1 MISALWKS
9 RSEKSLVDELQS
21 PKMEMRRGVIV
32 AVVFFVGVLGWAA
45 FIPLDSGAVAQGS
58 VAVSGNRQ
66 SVQHRDGG
74 IITELPVIEG
84 QLVKK
89 GDILVRI
96 SASELVAAERGM
108 AGEMMSLLA
117 QRARLDAERTGA
129 GAMKVPAE
137 FASLSEQDKVL
148 ANDAMRSQRLLF
160 SARRD
165 ALSTQRSVLGQQIKQ
180 HRAQISA
187 FDQQMSANGR
197 QQTLIGEE
205 LTGLDSLVEKGF
217 VSINRIR
224 AMKRGAAEL
233 EGNYGSL
240 QADKIRVSES
250 IGETRLTMVSID
262 RKMLE
267 DVATEMQATQL
278 RLDELQPRLYST
290 REQLARAMVRAPAS
304 GKVVGLNVHTV
315 GGVVSPGQTLME
327 IVPVNRDLVIEAKV
341 QPSDADDLRVGMPT
355 QIRFSALHERT
366 LPTLMGKINKLSA
379 DSFEDERTGQH
390 YFTIEIQVPL
400 SELEKVRRVR
410 GENVITAGLPAEVIV
425 PLKKRT
431 ALSYLLDPITE
442 MLWMSGREQ

>member
-1 MISALWKS
+1 MISDLWKS
-9 RSEKSLVDELQS
+9 RSDKLLVDELQS

-32 AVVFFVGVLGWAA
+32 AAVFFVGVLGWAA
-45 FIPLDSGAVAQGS
+45 FIPLDSGAVAQGT

-74 IITELPVIEG
+74 IITELPVTEG
-84 QLVKK
+84 QMVNK

-129 GAMKVPAE
+129 GAMKLPAE
-137 FASLSEQDKVL
+137 FASLTEQDRVL
-148 ANDAMRSQRLLF
+148 ADDAMRGQRLLF

-180 HRAQISA
+180 HSAQISA

-197 QQTLIGEE
+197 QQKLIGEE

-217 VSINRIR
+217 VSMNRIR
-224 AMKRGAAEL
+224 AMQRGAAEL

-240 QADKIRVSES
+240 QADKIRVSEA
-250 IGETRLTMVSID
+250 IGETRLSMVSID

-278 RLDELQPRLYST
+278 RLDELQPRLYAT
-290 REQLARAMVRAPAS
+290 REQLARSMVRAPAS
-304 GKVVGLNVHTV
+304 GKVVGLDVHTV

-327 IVPVNRDLVIEAKV
+327 IVPVNRDLVIEARV
-341 QPSDADDLRVGMPT
+341 QPSDADDLHIGMPT
-355 QIRFSALHERT
+355 QIRFSALHERM
-366 LPTLMGKINKLSA
+366 LPTLLGKINKLSA

-390 YFTIEIQVPL
+390 YFTMEVQVPP
-400 SELEKVRRVR
+400 SELDKIRQVR
-410 GENVITAGLPAEVIV
+410 GNNVITAGLPAEVVV
-425 PLKKRT
+425 PLRKRT

-442 MLWMSGREQ
+442 MLWMSGREH